1 MRLFKTKVHFKLLH
15 EYIRI
20 RNFLIELPLIQIQL
34 LGYLIVIHSRKN
46 FISVEVCNSMKTRQ
60 DDMQTFNSYYSLSVF
75 LNLCVVT
82 SPQQTRQ
89 HFSLVTWATGN
100 PLVNERFTVPIF
112 LGKGHNVLWYGRG
125 CWTQNDKEGE
135 GG

>member
-1 MRLFKTKVHFKLLH
+1 MRLLDQRKVLAVALVNENTELSRTAFNTVTAARLL
-15 EYIRI
+15 I
-20 RNFLIELPLIQIQL
+20 L
-34 LGYLIVIHSRKN
+34 IHSRKSYS
-46 FISVEVCNSMKTRQ
+46 SVEVCNSMKARE

-125 CWTQNDKEGE
+125 CWDTK
-135 GG
+135 